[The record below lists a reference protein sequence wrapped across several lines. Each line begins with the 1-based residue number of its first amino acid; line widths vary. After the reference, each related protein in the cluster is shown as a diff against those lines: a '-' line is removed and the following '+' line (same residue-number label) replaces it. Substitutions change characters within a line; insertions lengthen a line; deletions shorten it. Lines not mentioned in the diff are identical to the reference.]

1 MLWKRTR
8 RGLAVMRQ
16 SILILLSAAAL
27 CAITQCARAEDAPG
41 VHFAFSLETIV
52 GEVDGGKHGAAIASD
67 ADGNTYISGFI
78 SGTVDFDPGPEVHSL
93 NDEVGE
99 QGYIAKYDPEGNFLW
114 VVPTMLTTPWALAL
128 DPDRNIYVTGDI
140 GGTVDFDPGPGVT
153 MISSAGGIYISA
165 IAAKFTTDG
174 EFVWAKVWG
183 GDDRCVG
190 SGIAVDGNG
199 DVLVTGEFRETV
211 DFDPGAGTFEIE
223 NGGVGSGTGND
234 PDVFVLKLD
243 ADGNFIWV
251 KVFSHEVTSADV
263 ATDSNNNI
271 LVCGELLAGRT
282 VDFDPGAGEAIPNSV
297 LASPSGYLCKLDTNG
312 DFVWLKMFANS
323 EPSSSKVI
331 PYKLAVDYED
341 NVVMAGEFGQTID
354 FDPGAGEAL
363 ETATDPSS
371 TSYSDFFV
379 VKLDADGNFQWV
391 RHSGNNDQNRAEC
404 VAVDNLGNV
413 YVTGAFQRTV
423 DFDFGQGETLIT
435 SAGSAD
441 IYVLKFTAAGEYLWH
456 LIVGGPEGDVG
467 YGISVDPL
475 GTPSVTGVFSGIAE
489 LPVEEGAGSG
499 SDDEVVALS
508 KSVGGAVAKAKKSVV
523 GGGDLI
529 SRFGRPKNLRPV
541 AVIDNSGPTL
551 LAPGGTVDFSG
562 AGSFDPDGELM
573 TYVWDFDNGNRE
585 ELGAGGAFPPTETFT
600 APGRYASKLQVIDRL
615 TKRSFVA
622 SSDVVVVGDDDDS
635 QLYAKSAKFSVDRVR
650 PNNDKFSIK
659 GALNRRYL
667 PVDLSGVALSVDLEG
682 VAAGGPVT
690 LDAKGGFK
698 APKGTG
704 GITAVKLALK
714 NGAYSIALSATD
726 LSSILPVPDV
736 NAKGLVG
743 IGVAVHLSG
752 GGLAAPYDL
761 EGRFEFKFASKKG
774 KKASGSYSFT
784 RNPAMS
790 GTFLGTSVKAKADKA
805 GTGFTVT
812 AKGAFKPVGNQ
823 LPAPTGD
830 VTVEVGTQS
839 VTLPQTQVV
848 VGSDGSLTFS
858 NKSGAADTLKSL
870 QLIVKSGKFSLQSNV
885 LTGTGLPADPAGAV
899 LLIRITVPTT
909 FGDLTYETEA
919 QL

>member
-1 MLWKRTR
+1 MGRFAFGVVVSVCCCTWP
-8 RGLAVMRQ
+8 GL
-16 SILILLSAAAL
+16 
-27 CAITQCARAEDAPG
+27 CRAEDAPG
-41 VHFAFSLETIV
+41 VHFAFSLETIA
-52 GEVDGGKHGAAIASD
+52 GEIDYHKHGAAIASD
-67 ADGNTYISGFI
+67 ADGNTYITGWI

-93 NDEVGE
+93 DSSLGE
-99 QGYIAKYDPEGNFLW
+99 NSYIAKYDPNGAFLW
-114 VVPTMLTTPWALAL
+114 VVPLMGTYAWAIAL
-128 DPDRNIYVTGDI
+128 DPDRNVYVAGQLVD
-140 GGTVDFDPGPGVT
+140 TVDYDPGPGVT
-153 MISSAGGIYISA
+153 MVSPADGIHSSVL
-165 IAAKFTTDG
+165 AAKFSTDG
-174 EFVWAKVWG
+174 EFVWVKVWG
-183 GDDRCVG
+183 SDDYCEG

-211 DFDPGAGTFEIE
+211 DFDPGAGVFEVD
-223 NGGVGSGTGND
+223 NAGVGSGTGNN
-234 PDVFVLKLD
+234 PDVFVSKLD

-251 KVFSHEVTSADV
+251 KVFSHDVTSADV
-263 ATDSNNNI
+263 AIDSDNNI
-271 LVCGELLAGRT
+271 LVCGDIPRT
-282 VDFDPGAGEAIPNSV
+282 RVVDFDPGAGEAIPDTS
-297 LASPSGYLCKLDTNG
+297 LSDTTAYICKLDSDGN
-312 DFVWLKMFANS
+312 FVWLKTFADTGVGFS
-323 EPSSSKVI
+323 RCVS
-331 PYKLAVDYED
+331 YKLAADYEN
-341 NVVMAGEFGQTID
+341 NVVMAGEFSNKID
-354 FDPGAGEAL
+354 FDPGAGEAV
-363 ETATDPSS
+363 ESVDDSFTPSY
-371 TSYSDFFV
+371 TDFFV

-391 RHSGNNDQNRAEC
+391 RHAGSAAQNRAEC

-413 YVTGAFQRTV
+413 YLTGGFQKTV
-423 DFDFGQGETLIT
+423 DFNFGQGETLVQV
-435 SAGSAD
+435 AGD
-441 IYVLKFTAAGEYLWH
+441 IDIFVLKFTAAGEYVWH
-456 LIVGGPEGDVG
+456 MTVGGPEDDIG

-475 GTPSVTGVFSGIAE
+475 GTPSITGVFKGIAE
-489 LPVEEGAGSG
+489 LPVEEGDASG
-499 SDDEVVALS
+499 DDDEVVALS

-650 PNNDKFSIK
+650 PDNDKFAIK

-667 PVDLSGVALSVDLEG
+667 PADLSGVSLSIDLEG

-704 GITAVKLALK
+704 GITAVKLASK

-736 NAKGLVG
+736 SAKGLLG
-743 IGVAVHLSG
+743 IAVTLHLSG

-774 KKASGSYSFT
+774 QKASGSYSFT

-823 LPAPTGD
+823 LPEPTDD
-830 VTVEVGTQS
+830 VTVEIGTQS
-839 VTLPQTQVV
+839 VTLPQAQVL

-870 QLIVKSGKFSLQSNV
+870 QLTVKSGKFSLQSNV
-885 LTGTGLPADPAGAV
+885 LTGTGLTADPTGAV